1 MKHGNPTKYKII
13 AILMC
18 ASAPLVSNVG
28 FSNLVGF
35 LYPIFGF
42 LGIIQILILLKREAK
57 KSKTIEKKT

>member
-1 MKHGNPTKYKII
+1 
-13 AILMC
+13 MC
-18 ASAPLVSNVG
+18 VSAPLVSNVG

-57 KSKTIEKKT
+57 KSKTIEKKA